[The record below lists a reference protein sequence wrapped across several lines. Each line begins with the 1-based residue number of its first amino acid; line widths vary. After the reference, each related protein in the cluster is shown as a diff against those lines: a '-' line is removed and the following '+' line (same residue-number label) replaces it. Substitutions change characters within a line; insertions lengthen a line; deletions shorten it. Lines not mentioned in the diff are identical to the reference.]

1 MRFLIDIFD
10 CIWLHDDKVQWC
22 QQQQELIY
30 VEFRMWSPSSVSTCG
45 ELQDLDIK
53 YLPMID
59 FQFCQICFPI
69 ILCSRWFI
77 CFLIVLGNQTVQSG
91 MHKSLICRSIILVT
105 SCLQMAESVN
115 LHHHKYL
122 TSSNKDPLTC
132 INNMKCFSLLRFRYS
147 YWLLT
152 WMECIILQPSSVII
166 CIQVVFQTRIKN

>member
-1 MRFLIDIFD
+1 MGHRLLTP
-10 CIWLHDDKVQWC
+10 IWN
-22 QQQQELIY
+22 
-30 VEFRMWSPSSVSTCG
+30 
-45 ELQDLDIK
+45 

-59 FQFCQICFPI
+59 FQFYQICFPI

-105 SCLQMAESVN
+105 SCPQMAESVN

-122 TSSNKDPLTC
+122 TSSSKVPLTC

>member
-30 VEFRMWSPSSVSTCG
+30 VEFRMWSSSSVSTSTCG

-105 SCLQMAESVN
+105 SCPQMAESVN

-122 TSSNKDPLTC
+122 TSSNKVNLHKQHEMFFLAK
-132 INNMKCFSLLRFRYS
+132 I
-147 YWLLT
+147 
-152 WMECIILQPSSVII
+152 
-166 CIQVVFQTRIKN
+166 